1 MRQNYLTI
9 KAPGSATLEI
19 NKSLFISHVA
29 RTENEAQALDFAL
42 AIRRQ
47 YPDASHNCF
56 ACVAGPQDDF
66 QKADDAGEP
75 NGTAGKPMLEVIKK
89 SKLCDTAIVVTRYFG
104 GIKLGGGGLIRA
116 YGKSAS
122 EAVRAAGIVE
132 RRLQS
137 RIGID
142 IAYSFLGP
150 MENQLRQGNYPLVGK
165 EFTELIRLL
174 VLVEAGCE
182 PQLKRLASDITAG
195 TACFSEQGFAY
206 LEKDIDRPE

>member
-1 MRQNYLTI
+1 MRQSYLTI
-9 KAPGSATLEI
+9 KSPGSASLEI
-19 NKSLFISHVA
+19 NKSLFISNVA

-47 YPDASHNCF
+47 YPDATHNCF
-56 ACVAGPQDDF
+56 ACVAGPQDNF
-66 QKADDAGEP
+66 QKADDDGEP
-75 NGTAGKPMLEVIKK
+75 TGTAGNPMLDVLKK

-122 EAVRAAGIVE
+122 EGIRAAGIVE

-150 MENQLRQGNYPLVGK
+150 MENQLRRYNFPLVAK
-165 EFTELIRLL
+165 EFTELIRLF
-174 VLVEAGCE
+174 VLAEAGCE
-182 PQLKRLASDITAG
+182 PKLKKLASDITAG
-195 TACFSEQGFAY
+195 TALFSEQGFAY
-206 LEKDIDRPE
+206 LEKDIEKSG